1 MEMPNDLVTLDDIRD
16 RFYRALTPDEERVVP
31 AWISDAW
38 DELLDIPALALE
50 ARLSAVPPEAGLLE
64 RAGRTIRAAVLRRL
78 QNPQGRRQFSYSVDD
93 ATVSETLASE
103 TIAGAWFTDEE
114 LDRLSPPGVGSD
126 AFTIR
131 TDAGL
136 PGPFP
141 PLTSPTD
148 EHYPWYP
155 LGWRA

>member
-1 MEMPNDLVTLDDIRD
+1 MDMPAGLVTLEDVRE

-136 PGPFP
+136 HGPFP
-141 PLTSPTD
+141 PLASPLD
-148 EHYPWYP
+148 ENYPWYP

>member
-1 MEMPNDLVTLDDIRD
+1 MDMPAGLVTLEDIRE

-31 AWISDAW
+31 AWLSDAW

-50 ARLSAVPPEAGLLE
+50 VRLTTDPPEEGLLE
-64 RAGRTIRAAVLRRL
+64 RVGRTIRAAVLRRL
-78 QNPQGRRQFSYSVDD
+78 QNPQGRRQYSYSVDD

-103 TIAGAWFTDEE
+103 TLSGAWFTDEE
-114 LDRLSPPGVGSD
+114 LDRLAPPGVGSD
-126 AFTIR
+126 AFSIR
-131 TDAGL
+131 TDVGAL
-136 PGPFP
+136 PPGAA
-141 PLTSPTD
+141 LSSPID

>member
-1 MEMPNDLVTLDDIRD
+1 MDMPAGLVTLEDVRE

-31 AWISDAW
+31 AWIGDAW

-50 ARLSAVPPEAGLLE
+50 ARLSAAPPEVGLLE
-64 RAGRTIRAAVLRRL
+64 RVGRTIRAAVLRRL

-141 PLTSPTD
+141 PLTSPLD
-148 EHYPWYP
+148 ENYPWYP

>member
-1 MEMPNDLVTLDDIRD
+1 MDMPAGLVTLEDVRE

-50 ARLSAVPPEAGLLE
+50 ARLSAVPPEVGLLE

-136 PGPFP
+136 PGPLP

-148 EHYPWYP
+148 KHYPWYP

>member
-1 MEMPNDLVTLDDIRD
+1 MDLPAGLVTLEDVRE
-16 RFYRALTPDEERVVP
+16 RFYRALTPDEERV
-31 AWISDAW
+31 
-38 DELLDIPALALE
+38 
-50 ARLSAVPPEAGLLE
+50 
-64 RAGRTIRAAVLRRL
+64 GRTIRAAVLRRL
-78 QNPQGRRQFSYSVDD
+78 QNPQGRRQYSYSVDD

-141 PLTSPTD
+141 PLTSPLD
-148 EHYPWYP
+148 ENYPWHP

>member
-1 MEMPNDLVTLDDIRD
+1 MDMPAGLVTLEDVRE

-50 ARLSAVPPEAGLLE
+50 ARLSAVPPEVGLLE

-114 LDRLSPPGVGSD
+114 LDRLSPPGVGAD

-141 PLTSPTD
+141 PLTSPLD
-148 EHYPWYP
+148 ENYPWYP

>member
-1 MEMPNDLVTLDDIRD
+1 MDMPAGLVTLEDVRE

-50 ARLSAVPPEAGLLE
+50 ARLSAVPPEVGLLE

-131 TDAGL
+131 TDVGL

-141 PLTSPTD
+141 PLTSPLD
-148 EHYPWYP
+148 ENYPWYP

>member
-1 MEMPNDLVTLDDIRD
+1 MDMPAGLVTLEDVRE

-50 ARLSAVPPEAGLLE
+50 ARLSAVPPEGGLLE
-64 RAGRTIRAAVLRRL
+64 RVVPAWISDAWDELLDMPALALEARLSAVPPEGGLLERVGRTIRAAVLRRL

-103 TIAGAWFTDEE
+103 TIAGAW
-114 LDRLSPPGVGSD
+114 
-126 AFTIR
+126 
-131 TDAGL
+131 
-136 PGPFP
+136 
-141 PLTSPTD
+141 
-148 EHYPWYP
+148 
-155 LGWRA
+155 